1 MPRFT
6 DAFRVAEESGQT
18 MAEYGVVL
26 ALVTL
31 AVLAALTMLGAN
43 VSSALTGVANLLPEL
58 RTLPGAAAPPRAS
71 KPGSGL
77 AFVHSQGRG

>member
-31 AVLAALTMLGAN
+31 AVLAALTLLGGN
-43 VSSALTGVANLLPEL
+43 VSNALESVANLLP
-58 RTLPGAAAPPRAS
+58 
-71 KPGSGL
+71 
-77 AFVHSQGRG
+77 

>member
-6 DAFRVAEESGQT
+6 RRIRVAEESGQT

-31 AVLAALTMLGAN
+31 AVLAALTMLGGN
-43 VSSALTGVANLLPEL
+43 VSSALESVANVLP
-58 RTLPGAAAPPRAS
+58 
-71 KPGSGL
+71 
-77 AFVHSQGRG
+77 